1 MNAST
6 NGTTLEDPTT
16 TKGGGLKRDRSNP
29 EGSEET
35 LPIKTLTGYP
45 VRRLRSIPAPMF
57 TSEGLGGFERARQAN
72 RRGNPLDVQSFDLWG
87 RSSDRDA
94 AEQRPLC
101 PVKKSRNFPL

>member
-1 MNAST
+1 MNPST

-16 TKGGGLKRDRSNP
+16 TKGGRLKRDRSNP
-29 EGSEET
+29 AGSEET

-72 RRGNPLDVQSFDLWG
+72 RRGNPLDVQNQERRIGCLK
-87 RSSDRDA
+87 SDRPGTKFRA
-94 AEQRPLC
+94 LG
-101 PVKKSRNFPL
+101 